1 MKKNKLKNKKRNYS
15 LNSDYFLSQNFNKEY
30 NSFQNNKL
38 ILNNNKTNHK
48 KDSLQLIDKEHYFSK
63 SNIDSKNNILQKENS
78 NYQKSSKYISYQNSY
93 VYNRSIK
100 GEEYISENI
109 SESNYQIENSNK
121 IVSDDINQDNT
132 KLSNY
137 FDLDLSFNNNKKQK
151 RFHEFY
157 INDNQKNFKFKHPNN
172 KLSTTK
178 YNIITFF
185 PKSLIIQFVRLSNVY
200 FLTTAIIQSIPIIS
214 PLSSYTAIVPLIFVL
229 SVSIIREF
237 IEDFSRLKY
246 DNMNNKEEVYVFRKG
261 VFVKSI
267 SETIKVGEIILI
279 KEGEN
284 VPCDTILIDSNLNDG
299 LCYVETSNLDGEKNL
314 KSKICN
320 ILTYGLFCEKNHVN
334 FDTIFSTNKIINN
347 NTLISGFVQCDLPN
361 IDLNKIDG
369 NITIRINKKEIFFP
383 LTINQTLLKGS
394 IIKNS
399 GWVIGIALYTG
410 RNSKLILNSKQPRV
424 KLSIIEKKLNKYLIG
439 IFIFLMILCLICSIF
454 YYKYYKKNKKFYHK
468 YLLSK
473 KSITFNSIIIF
484 FTYFLLLNTLIPIS
498 LIITIEIVKI
508 IQGFFINWDVEL
520 FSFVRKKF
528 AKAKS
533 ISIIEELGNVNYIF
547 SDKTGTLTCNKMQFK
562 YCVIGKRTY
571 ELIIDNQSN
580 KKNNEKNNEEDFNEK
595 SNFYYGQNFDFKNF
609 YKNEDNYIK
618 FSNNFFYNLIKYHI
632 NYLNDSN
639 LANGSKSSFMNKV
652 DNKLFQED
660 IININEFWTALSV
673 TNECLCENK
682 DNKFIYTGTSPDD
695 IELVKTACNQGY
707 ILLNSGIGIKNIRF
721 GNIEK
726 KYNILNVLTFNSQ
739 RKRMSIILKDET
751 GTIKL
756 YIKGADCEI
765 KKRLSKKKKNLYD
778 SNIIKNV
785 DEFSSNGYRTLLVA
799 YKILSKKEY
808 FKWHKELKSYEMNL
822 QEKDILIQKIY
833 DKIENDLTLLGATI
847 VEDKLQDGV
856 AETIKQLL
864 MAGIKIWVLTGD
876 KADTAENIALSCNLI
891 NRNQQIF
898 KFISEE
904 DKKNSKENYK
914 FKFNELIKEFKNYKK
929 QVKKEDEILDNNNL
943 NSIDFLKFNRTF
955 QPVKISKHKRKESNN
970 IVNSKNSSLY
980 SNNNFLKKI
989 SKNKFYEESMLN
1001 YRDEK
1006 NKIPLFSILIEG
1018 SFLSYIFSDSYT
1030 THTFLEYAL
1039 NAGTVICCRVSP
1051 IQKSLV
1057 IKEVKKLK
1065 KNSVTLAIG
1074 DGGNDVSMI
1083 MEANIGIGVYGEEGM
1098 RAVQASDFA
1107 IGEFKYLKKLLF
1119 FHGRTNNNRIGNLI
1133 IYFFYKNFFFTMTQ
1147 FIFGFFCLMSG
1158 QTIVDDW
1165 YITCYNLI
1173 FTALPLIIQALSDFD
1188 VLEKDVDAKRLMPQL
1203 YRESR
1208 DDKAVFNLKKLL
1220 LHLLKGLVSSF
1231 LCFIILSF
1239 SDLGVTI
1246 NKRGDYAN
1254 MWYMSLKIYTNIIVA
1269 VSITLFLNI
1278 RYIIILFP
1286 IVMLISTFLLYIG
1299 FLFIVHYL
1307 LMFNSCATIIGSLSI
1322 LRFYFEIFLVSSMQF
1337 IADYC
1342 ITSYFFLFGNNMA
1355 IYLMNS
1361 RNNKNNV
1368 RNSETLQSYFLN
1380 RSKYSR
1386 LFKGL
1391 IINDENSNNKKEEEN
1406 SEINFIQQK
1415 INNNSLN
1422 NKSKSLKINKNKN
1435 NKISKLS
1442 NFNKNINNF
1451 QSEKIDLYENKY
1463 IKKNSNISLYQGDS
1477 KNYFQSS
1484 IKKNNNIF
1492 IPKLDI
1498 KI

>member
-1 MKKNKLKNKKRNYS
+1 MNDGMKKNKSRKKSNCS
-15 LNSDYFLSQNFNKEY
+15 LNSDYFLSHNFNKEIK
-30 NSFQNNKL
+30 SFQNNKL
-38 ILNNNKTNHK
+38 ILNNNKINNENN
-48 KDSLQLIDKEHYFSK
+48 SLQLINNQNYFNK
-63 SNIDSKNNILQKENS
+63 SNSLIYK
-78 NYQKSSKYISYQNSY
+78 KSSKDNIDEY
-93 VYNRSIK
+93 V
-100 GEEYISENI
+100 SEKI
-109 SESNYQIENSNK
+109 SESNYPIENPDKRLS
-121 IVSDDINQDNT
+121 INQDNT
-132 KLSNY
+132 NLSKY
-137 FDLDLSFNNNKKQK
+137 FDLDLSFCNNKKQK
-151 RFHEFY
+151 RFHEFF
-157 INDNQKNFKFKHPNN
+157 INDNQKNFKLKHPNN

-178 YNIITFF
+178 YNIFTFF

-214 PLSSYTAIVPLIFVL
+214 PLTSYTAIVPLIFVL

-246 DNMNNKEEVYVFRKG
+246 DNMNNNEEVYVFRNG
-261 VFVKSI
+261 EFIKSI

-284 VPCDTILIDSNLNDG
+284 VPCDIILIDSNLNDG

-314 KSKICN
+314 KNKLCN
-320 ILTYGLFCEKNHVN
+320 ILTYGLFCEKNHVK
-334 FDTIFSTNKIINN
+334 FEKIFTSNKIIKKNI
-347 NTLISGFVQCDLPN
+347 LISGFVQCDLPN
-361 IDLNKIDG
+361 VDLNKIDG
-369 NITIRINKKEIFFP
+369 NITININNKEIFFP

-410 RNSKLILNSKQPRV
+410 RNCKLILNSKQPRV

-454 YYKYYKKNKKFYHK
+454 YYENYKKNKKFYNNFI
-468 YLLSK
+468 LSN
-473 KSITFNSIIIF
+473 KSATFNSIIIF

-571 ELIIDNQSN
+571 ELILDNSSRKDNNN
-580 KKNNEKNNEEDFNEK
+580 KIKEDDLSKN
-595 SNFYYGQNFDFKNF
+595 SNFNYSQNFDFKNF

-639 LANGSKSSFMNKV
+639 LANGSKSSILNREE
-652 DNKLFQED
+652 NKLFQED

-673 TNECLCENK
+673 TNECLCEIKN
-682 DNKFIYTGTSPDD
+682 NKFVYTGTSPDD
-695 IELVKTACNQGY
+695 IELVKSASNQGY
-707 ILLNSGIGIKNIRF
+707 ILLKSGIGIKNIRF

-739 RKRMSIILKDET
+739 RKRMSIILKDEN

-765 KKRLSKKKKNLYD
+765 KKRLSKKNKNLYV
-778 SNIIKNV
+778 SNIIKKV
-785 DEFSSNGYRTLLVA
+785 DEYSSKGYRTLLVA

-808 FKWHKELKSYEMNL
+808 SKWHKELKSYEMNL
-822 QEKDILIQKIY
+822 QEKDKLIQKVY
-833 DKIENDLTLLGATI
+833 DKIENDFILLGATI

-856 AETIKQLL
+856 PETIKQLL

-891 NRNQQIF
+891 NRNQKIF

-904 DKKNSKENYK
+904 NKKNNIENFK
-914 FKFNELIKEFKNYKK
+914 FKFNELIKEFKNFKK
-929 QVKKEDEILDNNNL
+929 LVKKEDEILDNDNL
-943 NSIDFLKFNRTF
+943 NSINFLNFNKTF
-955 QPVKISKHKRKESNN
+955 QPVKNNSKHKRKESNN
-970 IVNSKNSSLY
+970 IVNSINSSIF
-980 SNNNFLKKI
+980 SNNKLFKKI

-1057 IKEVKKLK
+1057 IKEVKKIK
-1065 KNSVTLAIG
+1065 KHSVTLAIG

-1083 MEANIGIGVYGEEGM
+1083 MEANIGIGIYGEEGI

-1173 FTALPLIIQALSDFD
+1173 FTALPLIVQALSDLD
-1188 VLEKDVDAKRLMPQL
+1188 VLEKDDKDVKRLMPQL

-1208 DDKAVFNLKKLL
+1208 DDNAVFNLKKLL
-1220 LHLLKGLVSSF
+1220 LHLFKGLISSF
-1231 LCFIILSF
+1231 ISFIIISF
-1239 SDLGVTI
+1239 ADLGVTI

-1254 MWYMSLKIYTNIIVA
+1254 IWYMSLKIYTNIIIS

-1299 FLFIVHYL
+1299 FLFVVHYL
-1307 LMFNSCATIIGSLSI
+1307 LMFNSCASILGSLTT
-1322 LRFYFEIFLVSSMQF
+1322 LRFYFEILLGSSMQF

-1342 ITSYFFLFGNNMA
+1342 ITSCHFLFENNMA

-1361 RNNKNNV
+1361 RNNKDNV
-1368 RNSETLQSYFLN
+1368 RISETLQSYFLN

-1386 LFKGL
+1386 LYKGL
-1391 IINDENSNNKKEEEN
+1391 IINDENSNKREEEN
-1406 SEINFIQQK
+1406 SEINFIQQQ
-1415 INNNSLN
+1415 INSNSLN
-1422 NKSKSLKINKNKN
+1422 NKSKSLKINKK

-1442 NFNKNINNF
+1442 NFNKNQNNF
-1451 QSEKIDLYENKY
+1451 KSEKIDLYENKY

-1477 KNYFQSS
+1477 KNYFQSR

>member
-1 MKKNKLKNKKRNYS
+1 MKKNKSRKKSNCS
-15 LNSDYFLSQNFNKEY
+15 LNSDYFLSHNFNKEIK
-30 NSFQNNKL
+30 SFQNNKL
-38 ILNNNKTNHK
+38 ILNNNKSNNNK
-48 KDSLQLIDKEHYFSK
+48 NSIQLINNQNYFSK
-63 SNIDSKNNILQKENS
+63 SNSIIYK
-78 NYQKSSKYISYQNSY
+78 KSLKDNLYEY
-93 VYNRSIK
+93 V
-100 GEEYISENI
+100 SEKI
-109 SESNYQIENSNK
+109 SESNYPIENPDKRLS
-121 IVSDDINQDNT
+121 INQDNT

-137 FDLDLSFNNNKKQK
+137 FDLDLSFYNNKKQK
-151 RFHEFY
+151 RFHEFF
-157 INDNQKNFKFKHPNN
+157 INDNQKNFKLKHPNN

-178 YNIITFF
+178 YNIFTFF

-237 IEDFSRLKY
+237 IEDLSRLKY
-246 DNMNNKEEVYVFRKG
+246 DNMNNNEEVYVFRNG
-261 VFVKSI
+261 EFIKSI

-284 VPCDTILIDSNLNDG
+284 VPCDIILIDSNLNDG

-314 KSKICN
+314 KNKLCN
-320 ILTYGLFCEKNHVN
+320 ILTYGLFCEKKHVK
-334 FDTIFSTNKIINN
+334 FEKIFTTNKIIKNN
-347 NTLISGFVQCDLPN
+347 ILISGFVQCDLPN

-369 NITIRINKKEIFFP
+369 NITININNKEIFFP

-410 RNSKLILNSKQPRV
+410 RNCKLILNSKQPRV
-424 KLSIIEKKLNKYLIG
+424 KLSIIEKKLNTYLIG

-454 YYKYYKKNKKFYHK
+454 YYDNYKKNKKFYNNFI
-468 YLLSK
+468 LSN
-473 KSITFNSIIIF
+473 KSATFNSIIIF

-571 ELIIDNQSN
+571 ELILDNSSRKDNNN
-580 KKNNEKNNEEDFNEK
+580 KIKEDDLSEN
-595 SNFYYGQNFDFKNF
+595 SNFNYSQNFDFKNF

-639 LANGSKSSFMNKV
+639 LANGSKSSILNSEE
-652 DNKLFQED
+652 NKLFQED

-673 TNECLCENK
+673 TNECLCEIKN
-682 DNKFIYTGTSPDD
+682 NKFVYTGTSPDD
-695 IELVKTACNQGY
+695 IELVKSASNQGY
-707 ILLNSGIGIKNIRF
+707 ILLKSGIGIKNIRF

-765 KKRLSKKKKNLYD
+765 KKRLSKKNKNFYV
-778 SNIIKNV
+778 SNIIKKV
-785 DEFSSNGYRTLLVA
+785 DEYSSKGYRTLLVA

-808 FKWHKELKSYEMNL
+808 SKWHKELKSYEMNL
-822 QEKDILIQKIY
+822 QEKDKLIQKVY
-833 DKIENDLTLLGATI
+833 DKIENDLILLGATI

-856 AETIKQLL
+856 PETIKQLL

-891 NRNQQIF
+891 NRNQKIF

-904 DKKNSKENYK
+904 NKKNNIDNYK
-914 FKFNELIKEFKNYKK
+914 FKFNELIKEFKNFKK
-929 QVKKEDEILDNNNL
+929 LVKKEDEILDNDNL
-943 NSIDFLKFNRTF
+943 NSINFLNFNKTF
-955 QPVKISKHKRKESNN
+955 QPVKNNSKHKRKESNN
-970 IVNSKNSSLY
+970 IVNSINSSIF
-980 SNNNFLKKI
+980 SNNKLFKKI

-1057 IKEVKKLK
+1057 IKEVKKIK
-1065 KNSVTLAIG
+1065 KHSVTLAIG

-1083 MEANIGIGVYGEEGM
+1083 MEANIGIGIYGEEGI

-1173 FTALPLIIQALSDFD
+1173 FTALPLIVQALSDLD
-1188 VLEKDVDAKRLMPQL
+1188 VLEKDDKDVKRLMPQL

-1208 DDKAVFNLKKLL
+1208 DDNAVFNLQKLL
-1220 LHLLKGLVSSF
+1220 LHLFKGLVSSF
-1231 LCFIILSF
+1231 ISFIIISF
-1239 SDLGVTI
+1239 ADLGVTI

-1254 MWYMSLKIYTNIIVA
+1254 MWYMSLKIYTNIIIS

-1299 FLFIVHYL
+1299 FLFVVHYL
-1307 LMFNSCATIIGSLSI
+1307 LMFNSCASIIGSLTT
-1322 LRFYFEIFLVSSMQF
+1322 LRFYFEILLGASMQF

-1342 ITSYFFLFGNNMA
+1342 ITSFYFLFENNMA

-1361 RNNKNNV
+1361 RNNKDNV
-1368 RNSETLQSYFLN
+1368 RISETLQSYFLN

-1386 LFKGL
+1386 LYKGL
-1391 IINDENSNNKKEEEN
+1391 IINDENSNKREEEN
-1406 SEINFIQQK
+1406 SEINFIHQQ
-1415 INNNSLN
+1415 INSNSLN
-1422 NKSKSLKINKNKN
+1422 NKSKSLKIIKKNKM
-1435 NKISKLS
+1435 SKLS
-1442 NFNKNINNF
+1442 NFNKNQNNF

-1477 KNYFQSS
+1477 KNYFQSR

>member
-1 MKKNKLKNKKRNYS
+1 MNDGMKKNKSRKKSNCS
-15 LNSDYFLSQNFNKEY
+15 LNSDYFLSYNFNKEIK
-30 NSFQNNKL
+30 SFQNNKL
-38 ILNNNKTNHK
+38 ILNNNKSNNNK
-48 KDSLQLIDKEHYFSK
+48 NSIQLINNQNNFSK
-63 SNIDSKNNILQKENS
+63 SNSLIYK
-78 NYQKSSKYISYQNSY
+78 KSLKDNLYEY
-93 VYNRSIK
+93 V
-100 GEEYISENI
+100 SEKI
-109 SESNYQIENSNK
+109 SESNYPIENPDKRLS
-121 IVSDDINQDNT
+121 INQDNT

-137 FDLDLSFNNNKKQK
+137 FDLDLSFYNNKKQK
-151 RFHEFY
+151 RFHEFF
-157 INDNQKNFKFKHPNN
+157 INDNQKNFKLKHPNN

-178 YNIITFF
+178 YNIFTFF

-237 IEDFSRLKY
+237 IEDLSRLKY
-246 DNMNNKEEVYVFRKG
+246 DNMNNNEEVYVFRNG
-261 VFVKSI
+261 EFIKSI

-284 VPCDTILIDSNLNDG
+284 VPCDIILIDSNLNDG

-314 KSKICN
+314 KNKLCN
-320 ILTYGLFCEKNHVN
+320 ILTYGLFCEKKHVK
-334 FDTIFSTNKIINN
+334 FEKIFTTNKIIKNN
-347 NTLISGFVQCDLPN
+347 ILISGFVQCDLPN

-369 NITIRINKKEIFFP
+369 NITININNKEIFFP

-410 RNSKLILNSKQPRV
+410 RNCKLILNSKQPRV
-424 KLSIIEKKLNKYLIG
+424 KLSIIEKKLNTYLIG

-454 YYKYYKKNKKFYHK
+454 YYDNYKKNKKFYNNFI
-468 YLLSK
+468 LSN
-473 KSITFNSIIIF
+473 KSATFNSIIIF

-571 ELIIDNQSN
+571 ELILDNSSRKDNNN
-580 KKNNEKNNEEDFNEK
+580 KIKEDDLSEN
-595 SNFYYGQNFDFKNF
+595 SNFNYSQNFDFKNF

-639 LANGSKSSFMNKV
+639 LANGSKSSILNSEE
-652 DNKLFQED
+652 NKLFQED

-673 TNECLCENK
+673 TNECLCEIKN
-682 DNKFIYTGTSPDD
+682 NKFVYTGTSPDD
-695 IELVKTACNQGY
+695 IELVKSASNQGY
-707 ILLNSGIGIKNIRF
+707 ILLKSGIGIKNIRF

-765 KKRLSKKKKNLYD
+765 KKRLSKKNKNFYV
-778 SNIIKNV
+778 SNIIKKV
-785 DEFSSNGYRTLLVA
+785 DEYSSKGYRTLLVA

-808 FKWHKELKSYEMNL
+808 SKWHKELKSYEMNL
-822 QEKDILIQKIY
+822 QEKDKLIQKVY
-833 DKIENDLTLLGATI
+833 DKIENDLILLGATI

-856 AETIKQLL
+856 PETIKQLL

-891 NRNQQIF
+891 NRNQKIF

-904 DKKNSKENYK
+904 NKKNNIDNYK
-914 FKFNELIKEFKNYKK
+914 FKFNELIKEFKNFKK
-929 QVKKEDEILDNNNL
+929 LVKKEDEILDNDNL
-943 NSIDFLKFNRTF
+943 NSINFLNFNKTF
-955 QPVKISKHKRKESNN
+955 QPVKNNSKHKRKESNN
-970 IVNSKNSSLY
+970 IVNSINSSIF
-980 SNNNFLKKI
+980 SNNKLFKKI

-1057 IKEVKKLK
+1057 IKEVKKIK
-1065 KNSVTLAIG
+1065 KHSVTLAIG

-1083 MEANIGIGVYGEEGM
+1083 MEANIGIGIYGEEGI

-1173 FTALPLIIQALSDFD
+1173 FTALPLIVQALSDLD
-1188 VLEKDVDAKRLMPQL
+1188 VLEKDDKDVKRLMPQL

-1208 DDKAVFNLKKLL
+1208 DDNAVINLQKLL
-1220 LHLLKGLVSSF
+1220 LHLFKGLVSSF
-1231 LCFIILSF
+1231 ISFIIISF
-1239 SDLGVTI
+1239 ADLGVTI

-1254 MWYMSLKIYTNIIVA
+1254 MWYMSLKIYTNIIIS

-1299 FLFIVHYL
+1299 FLFVVHYL
-1307 LMFNSCATIIGSLSI
+1307 LMFNSCASIIGSLTT
-1322 LRFYFEIFLVSSMQF
+1322 LRFYFEILLGASMQF

-1342 ITSYFFLFGNNMA
+1342 ITSFYFLFENNMA

-1361 RNNKNNV
+1361 RNNKDNV
-1368 RNSETLQSYFLN
+1368 RISETLQSYFLN

-1386 LFKGL
+1386 LYKGL
-1391 IINDENSNNKKEEEN
+1391 IINDENSNKREEEN
-1406 SEINFIQQK
+1406 SEINFIHQQ
-1415 INNNSLN
+1415 INSNSLN
-1422 NKSKSLKINKNKN
+1422 NKSKSLKIIKKNKM
-1435 NKISKLS
+1435 SKLS
-1442 NFNKNINNF
+1442 NFNKNQNNF

-1477 KNYFQSS
+1477 KNYFQSR

>member
-1 MKKNKLKNKKRNYS
+1 MNDGMKKNKSRKKSNCS
-15 LNSDYFLSQNFNKEY
+15 LNSDYFLSHNFNKEIK
-30 NSFQNNKL
+30 SFQNNKL
-38 ILNNNKTNHK
+38 ILNNNKSNNNK
-48 KDSLQLIDKEHYFSK
+48 NSIQLINNQNNFSK
-63 SNIDSKNNILQKENS
+63 SNSLIYK
-78 NYQKSSKYISYQNSY
+78 KSLKDNLYEY
-93 VYNRSIK
+93 V
-100 GEEYISENI
+100 SEKI
-109 SESNYQIENSNK
+109 SESNYPIENPDKRLS
-121 IVSDDINQDNT
+121 INQDNT

-137 FDLDLSFNNNKKQK
+137 FDLDLSFYNNKKQK
-151 RFHEFY
+151 RFHEFF
-157 INDNQKNFKFKHPNN
+157 INDNQKNFKLKHPNN

-178 YNIITFF
+178 YNIFTFF

-237 IEDFSRLKY
+237 IEDLSRLKY
-246 DNMNNKEEVYVFRKG
+246 DNMNNNEEVYVFRNG
-261 VFVKSI
+261 EFIKSI

-284 VPCDTILIDSNLNDG
+284 VPCDIILIDSNLNDG

-314 KSKICN
+314 KNKLCN
-320 ILTYGLFCEKNHVN
+320 ILTYGLFCEKKHVK
-334 FDTIFSTNKIINN
+334 FEKIFTTNKIIKNN
-347 NTLISGFVQCDLPN
+347 ILISGFVQCDLPN

-369 NITIRINKKEIFFP
+369 NITININNKEIFFP

-410 RNSKLILNSKQPRV
+410 RNCKLILNSKQPRV
-424 KLSIIEKKLNKYLIG
+424 KLSIIEKKLNTYLIG

-454 YYKYYKKNKKFYHK
+454 YYDNYKKNKKFYNNFI
-468 YLLSK
+468 LSN
-473 KSITFNSIIIF
+473 KSATFNSIIIF

-571 ELIIDNQSN
+571 ELILDNSSRKDNNN
-580 KKNNEKNNEEDFNEK
+580 KIKEDDLSEN
-595 SNFYYGQNFDFKNF
+595 SNFNYSQNFDFKNF

-639 LANGSKSSFMNKV
+639 LANGSKSSILNSEE
-652 DNKLFQED
+652 NKLFQED

-673 TNECLCENK
+673 TNECLCEIKN
-682 DNKFIYTGTSPDD
+682 NKFVYTGTSPDD
-695 IELVKTACNQGY
+695 IELVKSASNQGY
-707 ILLNSGIGIKNIRF
+707 ILLKSGIGIKNIRF

-765 KKRLSKKKKNLYD
+765 KKRLSKKNKNFYV
-778 SNIIKNV
+778 SNIIKKV
-785 DEFSSNGYRTLLVA
+785 DEYSSKGYRTLLVA

-808 FKWHKELKSYEMNL
+808 SKWHKELKSYEMNL
-822 QEKDILIQKIY
+822 QEKDKLIQKVY
-833 DKIENDLTLLGATI
+833 DKIENDLILLGATI

-856 AETIKQLL
+856 PETIKQLL

-891 NRNQQIF
+891 NRNQKIF

-904 DKKNSKENYK
+904 NKKNNIDNYK
-914 FKFNELIKEFKNYKK
+914 FKFNELIKEFKNFKK
-929 QVKKEDEILDNNNL
+929 LVKKEDEILDNDNL
-943 NSIDFLKFNRTF
+943 NSINFLNFNKTF
-955 QPVKISKHKRKESNN
+955 QPVKNNSKHKRKESNN
-970 IVNSKNSSLY
+970 IVNSINSSIF
-980 SNNNFLKKI
+980 SNNKLFKKI

-1057 IKEVKKLK
+1057 IKEVKKIK
-1065 KNSVTLAIG
+1065 KHSVTLAIG

-1083 MEANIGIGVYGEEGM
+1083 MEANIGIGIYGEEGI

-1173 FTALPLIIQALSDFD
+1173 FTALPLIVQALSDLD
-1188 VLEKDVDAKRLMPQL
+1188 VLEKDDKDVKRLMPQL

-1208 DDKAVFNLKKLL
+1208 DDNAVFNLQKLL
-1220 LHLLKGLVSSF
+1220 LHLFKGLVSSF
-1231 LCFIILSF
+1231 ISFIIISF
-1239 SDLGVTI
+1239 ADLGVTI

-1254 MWYMSLKIYTNIIVA
+1254 MWYMSLKIYTNIIIS

-1299 FLFIVHYL
+1299 FLFVVHYL
-1307 LMFNSCATIIGSLSI
+1307 LMFNSCASIIGSLTT
-1322 LRFYFEIFLVSSMQF
+1322 LRFYFEILLGASMQF

-1342 ITSYFFLFGNNMA
+1342 ITSFYFLFENNMA

-1361 RNNKNNV
+1361 RNNKDNV
-1368 RNSETLQSYFLN
+1368 RISETLQSYFLN

-1386 LFKGL
+1386 LYKGL
-1391 IINDENSNNKKEEEN
+1391 IINDENSNKREEEN
-1406 SEINFIQQK
+1406 SEINFIHQQ
-1415 INNNSLN
+1415 INSNSLN
-1422 NKSKSLKINKNKN
+1422 NKSKSLKIIKKNKM
-1435 NKISKLS
+1435 SKLS
-1442 NFNKNINNF
+1442 NFNKNQNNF

-1477 KNYFQSS
+1477 KNYFQSR

>member
-1 MKKNKLKNKKRNYS
+1 MDDRMKKNKSRKKSNCS
-15 LNSDYFLSQNFNKEY
+15 LNSDYFLSYNFNKEIK
-30 NSFQNNKL
+30 SFQNNKL
-38 ILNNNKTNHK
+38 ILNNNKSNNNK
-48 KDSLQLIDKEHYFSK
+48 NSIQLINNQNNFSK
-63 SNIDSKNNILQKENS
+63 SNSLIYK
-78 NYQKSSKYISYQNSY
+78 KSLKDNLYEY
-93 VYNRSIK
+93 V
-100 GEEYISENI
+100 SEKI
-109 SESNYQIENSNK
+109 SESNYPIENPDKRLS
-121 IVSDDINQDNT
+121 INQDNT

-137 FDLDLSFNNNKKQK
+137 FDLDLSFYNNKKQK
-151 RFHEFY
+151 RFHEFF
-157 INDNQKNFKFKHPNN
+157 INDNQKNFKLKHPNN

-178 YNIITFF
+178 YNIFTFF

-237 IEDFSRLKY
+237 IEDLSRLKY
-246 DNMNNKEEVYVFRKG
+246 DNMNNNEEVYVFRNG
-261 VFVKSI
+261 EFIKSI

-284 VPCDTILIDSNLNDG
+284 VPCDIILIDSNLNDG

-314 KSKICN
+314 KNKLCN
-320 ILTYGLFCEKNHVN
+320 ILTYGLFCEKKHVK
-334 FDTIFSTNKIINN
+334 FEKIFTTNKIIKNN
-347 NTLISGFVQCDLPN
+347 ILISGFVQCDLPN

-369 NITIRINKKEIFFP
+369 NITININNKEIFFP

-410 RNSKLILNSKQPRV
+410 RNCKLILNSKQPRV
-424 KLSIIEKKLNKYLIG
+424 KLSIIEKKLNTYLIG

-454 YYKYYKKNKKFYHK
+454 YYDNYKKNKKFYNNFI
-468 YLLSK
+468 LSN
-473 KSITFNSIIIF
+473 KSATFNSIIIF

-571 ELIIDNQSN
+571 ELILDNSSRKDNNN
-580 KKNNEKNNEEDFNEK
+580 KIKEDDLSEN
-595 SNFYYGQNFDFKNF
+595 SNFNYSQNFDFKNF

-639 LANGSKSSFMNKV
+639 LANGSKSSILNSEE
-652 DNKLFQED
+652 NKLFQED

-673 TNECLCENK
+673 TNECLCEIKN
-682 DNKFIYTGTSPDD
+682 NKFVYTGTSPDD
-695 IELVKTACNQGY
+695 IELVKSASNQGY
-707 ILLNSGIGIKNIRF
+707 ILLKSGIGIKNIRF

-765 KKRLSKKKKNLYD
+765 KKRLSKKNKNFYV
-778 SNIIKNV
+778 SNIIKKV
-785 DEFSSNGYRTLLVA
+785 DEYSSKGYRTLLVA

-808 FKWHKELKSYEMNL
+808 SKWHKELKSYEMNL
-822 QEKDILIQKIY
+822 QEKDKLIQKVY
-833 DKIENDLTLLGATI
+833 DKIENDLILLGATI

-856 AETIKQLL
+856 PETIKQLL

-891 NRNQQIF
+891 NRNQKIF

-904 DKKNSKENYK
+904 NKKNNIDNYK
-914 FKFNELIKEFKNYKK
+914 FKFNELIKEFKNFKK
-929 QVKKEDEILDNNNL
+929 LVKKEDEILDNDNL
-943 NSIDFLKFNRTF
+943 NSINFLNFNKTF
-955 QPVKISKHKRKESNN
+955 QPVKNNSKHKRKESNN
-970 IVNSKNSSLY
+970 IVNSINSSIF
-980 SNNNFLKKI
+980 SNNKLFKKI

-1057 IKEVKKLK
+1057 IKEVKKIK
-1065 KNSVTLAIG
+1065 KHSVTLAIG

-1083 MEANIGIGVYGEEGM
+1083 MEANIGIGIYGEEGI

-1173 FTALPLIIQALSDFD
+1173 FTALPLIVQALSDLD
-1188 VLEKDVDAKRLMPQL
+1188 VLEKDDKDVKRLMPQL

-1208 DDKAVFNLKKLL
+1208 DDNAVFNLQKLL
-1220 LHLLKGLVSSF
+1220 LHLFKGLVSSF
-1231 LCFIILSF
+1231 ISFIIISF
-1239 SDLGVTI
+1239 ADLGVTI

-1254 MWYMSLKIYTNIIVA
+1254 MWYMSLKIYTNIIIS

-1299 FLFIVHYL
+1299 FLFVVHYL
-1307 LMFNSCATIIGSLSI
+1307 LMFNSCASIIGSLTT
-1322 LRFYFEIFLVSSMQF
+1322 LRFYFEILLGASMQF

-1342 ITSYFFLFGNNMA
+1342 ITSFYFLFENNMA

-1361 RNNKNNV
+1361 RNNKDNV
-1368 RNSETLQSYFLN
+1368 RISETLQSYFLN

-1386 LFKGL
+1386 LYKGL
-1391 IINDENSNNKKEEEN
+1391 IINDENSNKREEEN
-1406 SEINFIQQK
+1406 SEINFIHQQ
-1415 INNNSLN
+1415 INSNSLN
-1422 NKSKSLKINKNKN
+1422 NKSKSLKIIKKNKM
-1435 NKISKLS
+1435 SKLS
-1442 NFNKNINNF
+1442 NFNKNQNNF

-1477 KNYFQSS
+1477 KNYFQSR

>member
-1 MKKNKLKNKKRNYS
+1 MKKNKSRKKSNCS
-15 LNSDYFLSQNFNKEY
+15 LNSDYFLSYNFNKEIK
-30 NSFQNNKL
+30 SFQNNKL
-38 ILNNNKTNHK
+38 ILNNNKSNNNK
-48 KDSLQLIDKEHYFSK
+48 NSIQLINNQNNFSK
-63 SNIDSKNNILQKENS
+63 SNSLIYK
-78 NYQKSSKYISYQNSY
+78 KSLKDNLYEY
-93 VYNRSIK
+93 V
-100 GEEYISENI
+100 SEKI
-109 SESNYQIENSNK
+109 SESNYPIENPDKRLS
-121 IVSDDINQDNT
+121 INQDNT

-137 FDLDLSFNNNKKQK
+137 FDLDLSFYNNKKQK
-151 RFHEFY
+151 RFHEFF
-157 INDNQKNFKFKHPNN
+157 INDNQKNFKLKHSNN

-178 YNIITFF
+178 YNIFTFF

-237 IEDFSRLKY
+237 IEDLSRLKY
-246 DNMNNKEEVYVFRKG
+246 DNMNNNEEVYVFRNG
-261 VFVKSI
+261 EFIKSI

-284 VPCDTILIDSNLNDG
+284 VPCDIILIDSNLNDG

-314 KSKICN
+314 KNKLCN
-320 ILTYGLFCEKNHVN
+320 ILTYGLFCEKKHVK
-334 FDTIFSTNKIINN
+334 FEKIFTTNKIIKNN
-347 NTLISGFVQCDLPN
+347 ILISGFVQCDLPN

-369 NITIRINKKEIFFP
+369 NITININNKEIFFP

-410 RNSKLILNSKQPRV
+410 RNCKLILNSKQPRV
-424 KLSIIEKKLNKYLIG
+424 KLSIIEKKLNTYLIG

-454 YYKYYKKNKKFYHK
+454 YYDNYKKNKKFYNNFI
-468 YLLSK
+468 LSN
-473 KSITFNSIIIF
+473 KSATFNSIIIF

-571 ELIIDNQSN
+571 ELILDNSSRKDNNN
-580 KKNNEKNNEEDFNEK
+580 KIKEDDLSENSYFNY
-595 SNFYYGQNFDFKNF
+595 SQNFDFKNF

-639 LANGSKSSFMNKV
+639 LANGSKSSILNSEE
-652 DNKLFQED
+652 NKLFQED

-673 TNECLCENK
+673 TNECLCEIKN
-682 DNKFIYTGTSPDD
+682 NKFVYTGTSPDD
-695 IELVKTACNQGY
+695 IELVKSASNQGY
-707 ILLNSGIGIKNIRF
+707 ILLKSGIGIKNIRF

-765 KKRLSKKKKNLYD
+765 KKRLSKKNKNFYV
-778 SNIIKNV
+778 SNIIKKV
-785 DEFSSNGYRTLLVA
+785 DEYSSKGYRTLLVA

-808 FKWHKELKSYEMNL
+808 SKWHKELKSYEMNL
-822 QEKDILIQKIY
+822 QEKDKLIQKVY
-833 DKIENDLTLLGATI
+833 DKIENDLILLGATI

-856 AETIKQLL
+856 PETIKQLL

-891 NRNQQIF
+891 NRNQKIF

-904 DKKNSKENYK
+904 NKKNNIDNYK
-914 FKFNELIKEFKNYKK
+914 FKFNELIKEFKNFKK
-929 QVKKEDEILDNNNL
+929 LVKKEDEILDNDNL
-943 NSIDFLKFNRTF
+943 NSINFLNFNKTF
-955 QPVKISKHKRKESNN
+955 QPVKNNSKHKRKESNN
-970 IVNSKNSSLY
+970 IVNSINSSIF
-980 SNNNFLKKI
+980 SNNKLFKKI

-1057 IKEVKKLK
+1057 IKEVKKIK
-1065 KNSVTLAIG
+1065 KHSVTLAIG

-1083 MEANIGIGVYGEEGM
+1083 MEANIGIGIYGEEGI

-1173 FTALPLIIQALSDFD
+1173 FTALPLIVQALSDLD
-1188 VLEKDVDAKRLMPQL
+1188 VLEKDDKDVKRLMPQL

-1208 DDKAVFNLKKLL
+1208 DDNAVFNLQKLL
-1220 LHLLKGLVSSF
+1220 LHLFKGLVSSF
-1231 LCFIILSF
+1231 ISFIIISF
-1239 SDLGVTI
+1239 ADLGVTI

-1254 MWYMSLKIYTNIIVA
+1254 MWYMSLKIYTNIIIS

-1299 FLFIVHYL
+1299 FLFVVHYL
-1307 LMFNSCATIIGSLSI
+1307 LMFNSCASIIGSLTT
-1322 LRFYFEIFLVSSMQF
+1322 LRFYFEILLGASMQF

-1342 ITSYFFLFGNNMA
+1342 ITSFYFLFENNMA

-1361 RNNKNNV
+1361 RNNKDNV
-1368 RNSETLQSYFLN
+1368 RISETLQSYFLN

-1386 LFKGL
+1386 LYKGL
-1391 IINDENSNNKKEEEN
+1391 IINDENSNKREEEN
-1406 SEINFIQQK
+1406 SEINFIHQQ
-1415 INNNSLN
+1415 INSNSLN
-1422 NKSKSLKINKNKN
+1422 NKSKSLKIIKKNKM
-1435 NKISKLS
+1435 SKLS
-1442 NFNKNINNF
+1442 NFNKNQNNF

-1477 KNYFQSS
+1477 KNYFQSR

>member
-1 MKKNKLKNKKRNYS
+1 MDDGKKKNKSIIKSKCS
-15 LNSDYFLSQNFNKEY
+15 LNSDYFLSHNFNEEIK
-30 NSFQNNKL
+30 SFQNNKL
-38 ILNNNKTNHK
+38 ILNNNKRNHENN
-48 KDSLQLIDKEHYFSK
+48 SLQLINNQNYFNK
-63 SNIDSKNNILQKENS
+63 SNSSYYKKNSKDNLFE
-78 NYQKSSKYISYQNSY
+78 Y
-93 VYNRSIK
+93 V
-100 GEEYISENI
+100 SEKI
-109 SESNYQIENSNK
+109 SESNEPIEIPDKRFS
-121 IVSDDINQDNT
+121 INQDNS

-137 FDLDLSFNNNKKQK
+137 FDLDISFYNNKKQK
-151 RFHEFY
+151 RFHEFF
-157 INDNQKNFKFKHPNN
+157 INDNQKNFKLKHPNN

-178 YNIITFF
+178 YNILTFF

-200 FLTTAIIQSIPIIS
+200 FLTTAIIQSIPLIS

-246 DNMNNKEEVYVFRKG
+246 DNMNNNEEVYVFRNG
-261 VFVKSI
+261 EFIKSI

-284 VPCDTILIDSNLNDG
+284 VPCDIILIDSNLNDG

-314 KSKICN
+314 KNKLCN
-320 ILTYGLFCEKNHVN
+320 ILTYGLFCEKKHVN
-334 FDTIFSTNKIINN
+334 FEKIFTTNKIIKKNIS
-347 NTLISGFVQCDLPN
+347 ISGFVQCDLPN

-369 NITIRINKKEIFFP
+369 NVTININNKEIFFP

-410 RNSKLILNSKQPRV
+410 KNCKLILNSKQPRV

-454 YYKYYKKNKKFYHK
+454 YYKYYKKNEKFYQK
-468 YLLSK
+468 YILSK
-473 KSITFNSIIIF
+473 NSVTFNSIIIF

-562 YCVIGKRTY
+562 FCIIGKRTY
-571 ELIIDNQSN
+571 ELINDNLSN
-580 KKNNEKNNEEDFNEK
+580 KDNNGKIKEDLIEN
-595 SNFYYGQNFDFKNF
+595 SNFNYTQNFDFKNF
-609 YKNEDNYIK
+609 YKNQDNYIK
-618 FSNNFFYNLIKYHI
+618 FSSNFFYNLIKYHI

-639 LANGSKSSFMNKV
+639 LANGSKSSFMNSEE
-652 DNKLFQED
+652 NKLFQED

-673 TNECLCENK
+673 TNECLCEIK
-682 DNKFIYTGTSPDD
+682 DNKFVYTGTSPDD
-695 IELVKTACNQGY
+695 IELVKSASNQGY

-739 RKRMSIILKDET
+739 RKRMSIILKDEN
-751 GTIKL
+751 GIIKL

-765 KKRLSKKKKNLYD
+765 KKRLSKKNNNLYV
-778 SNIIKNV
+778 SNIIKKV
-785 DEFSSNGYRTLLVA
+785 DEFSSKGYRTLLVA

-808 FKWHKELKSYEMNL
+808 LKWHKELKSYEMNL
-822 QEKDILIQKIY
+822 QEKDKLIQKVY
-833 DKIENDLTLLGATI
+833 DKIENDFTLLGATI

-856 AETIKQLL
+856 PETIKQLL

-891 NRNQQIF
+891 NRNQKIF

-904 DKKNSKENYK
+904 NKKNNKENYK
-914 FKFNELIKEFKNYKK
+914 FKFNELIKEFNIFKK
-929 QVKKEDEILDNNNL
+929 QVKKEDKILDSDNI
-943 NSIDFLKFNRTF
+943 NSINFLNFNKTF
-955 QPVKISKHKRKESNN
+955 QPVKINSKHKRKESNN
-970 IVNSKNSSLY
+970 MGNSINSSIF
-980 SNNNFLKKI
+980 SNNKLFNKI

-1018 SFLSYIFSDSYT
+1018 SFLSYIFSDSYS

-1057 IKEVKKLK
+1057 IKEVKKIK
-1065 KNSVTLAIG
+1065 KHSVTLAIG

-1083 MEANIGIGVYGEEGM
+1083 MEANIGIGIYGEEGI

-1173 FTALPLIIQALSDFD
+1173 FTALPLIVQALSDFD
-1188 VLEKDVDAKRLMPQL
+1188 VLEKDDIDVKRLMPQL

-1208 DDKAVFNLKKLL
+1208 DDKAVFTLRKLL
-1220 LHLLKGLVSSF
+1220 LHLFKGLVSSF
-1231 LCFIILSF
+1231 ISFYIISF
-1239 SDLGVTI
+1239 ADKGVTI

-1254 MWYMSLKIYTNIIVA
+1254 MWYMSLKIYSNIIVS
-1269 VSITLFLNI
+1269 VSITLFLTI
-1278 RYIIILFP
+1278 RYIIIIFP

-1299 FLFIVHYL
+1299 FLFVVHYL
-1307 LMFNSCATIIGSLSI
+1307 LMFNSCATIISSLTT
-1322 LRFYFEIFLVSSMQF
+1322 LRFYFEIILGSSMQF

-1342 ITSYFFLFGNNMA
+1342 ITSCFFLFGNNMA
-1355 IYLMNS
+1355 INLMNS
-1361 RNNKNNV
+1361 RNNKDNV

-1386 LFKGL
+1386 LYKGL
-1391 IINDENSNNKKEEEN
+1391 IINDESSNKREQEN
-1406 SEINFIQQK
+1406 SEINFIQQQ
-1415 INNNSLN
+1415 INSNSLN
-1422 NKSKSLKINKNKN
+1422 NKSKSLKINKKNKM
-1435 NKISKLS
+1435 SKLS
-1442 NFNKNINNF
+1442 NFNKNLNNIK
-1451 QSEKIDLYENKY
+1451 SEKINLYENKY
-1463 IKKNSNISLYQGDS
+1463 MKKNSNISLYQGDYS
-1477 KNYFQSS
+1477 KNYFQSR

>member
-1 MKKNKLKNKKRNYS
+1 MKKNKSRKKSNCS
-15 LNSDYFLSQNFNKEY
+15 LNSDYFLSYNFNKEIK
-30 NSFQNNKL
+30 SFQNNKL
-38 ILNNNKTNHK
+38 ILNNNKSNNNK
-48 KDSLQLIDKEHYFSK
+48 NSIQLINNQNNFSK
-63 SNIDSKNNILQKENS
+63 SNSLIYK
-78 NYQKSSKYISYQNSY
+78 KSLKDNLYEY
-93 VYNRSIK
+93 V
-100 GEEYISENI
+100 SEKI
-109 SESNYQIENSNK
+109 SESNYPIENPDKRLS
-121 IVSDDINQDNT
+121 INQDNT

-137 FDLDLSFNNNKKQK
+137 FDLDLSFYNNKKQK
-151 RFHEFY
+151 RFHEFF
-157 INDNQKNFKFKHPNN
+157 INDNQKNFKLKHPNN

-178 YNIITFF
+178 YNIFTFF

-237 IEDFSRLKY
+237 IEDLSRLKY
-246 DNMNNKEEVYVFRKG
+246 DNMNNNEEVYVFRNG
-261 VFVKSI
+261 EFIKSI

-284 VPCDTILIDSNLNDG
+284 VPCDIILIDSNLNDG

-314 KSKICN
+314 KNKLCN
-320 ILTYGLFCEKNHVN
+320 ILTYGLFCEKKHVK
-334 FDTIFSTNKIINN
+334 FEKIFTTNKIIKNN
-347 NTLISGFVQCDLPN
+347 ILISGFVQCDLPN

-369 NITIRINKKEIFFP
+369 NITININNKEIFFP

-410 RNSKLILNSKQPRV
+410 RNCKLILNSKQPRV
-424 KLSIIEKKLNKYLIG
+424 KLSIIEKKLNTYLIG

-454 YYKYYKKNKKFYHK
+454 YYDNYKKNKKFYNNFI
-468 YLLSK
+468 LSN
-473 KSITFNSIIIF
+473 KSATFNSIIIF

-571 ELIIDNQSN
+571 ELILDNSSRKDNNN
-580 KKNNEKNNEEDFNEK
+580 KIKEDDLSEN
-595 SNFYYGQNFDFKNF
+595 SNFNYSQNFDFKNF

-639 LANGSKSSFMNKV
+639 LANGSKSSILNSEE
-652 DNKLFQED
+652 NKLFQED

-673 TNECLCENK
+673 TNECLCEIKN
-682 DNKFIYTGTSPDD
+682 NKFVYTGTSPDD
-695 IELVKTACNQGY
+695 IELVKSASNQGY
-707 ILLNSGIGIKNIRF
+707 ILLKSGIGIKNIRF

-765 KKRLSKKKKNLYD
+765 KKRLSKKNKNFYV
-778 SNIIKNV
+778 SNIIKKV
-785 DEFSSNGYRTLLVA
+785 DEYSSKGYRTLLVA

-808 FKWHKELKSYEMNL
+808 SKWHKELKSYEMNL
-822 QEKDILIQKIY
+822 QEKDKLIQKVY
-833 DKIENDLTLLGATI
+833 DKIENDLILLGATI

-856 AETIKQLL
+856 PETIKQLL

-891 NRNQQIF
+891 NRNQKIF

-904 DKKNSKENYK
+904 NKKNNIDNYK
-914 FKFNELIKEFKNYKK
+914 FKFNELIKEFKNFKK
-929 QVKKEDEILDNNNL
+929 LVKKEDEILDNDNL
-943 NSIDFLKFNRTF
+943 NSINFLNFNKTF
-955 QPVKISKHKRKESNN
+955 QPVKNNSKHKRKESNN
-970 IVNSKNSSLY
+970 IVNSINSSIF
-980 SNNNFLKKI
+980 SNNKLFKKI

-1057 IKEVKKLK
+1057 IKEVKKIK
-1065 KNSVTLAIG
+1065 KHSVTLAIG

-1083 MEANIGIGVYGEEGM
+1083 MEANIGIGIYGEEGI

-1173 FTALPLIIQALSDFD
+1173 FTALPLIVQALSDLD
-1188 VLEKDVDAKRLMPQL
+1188 VLEKDDKDVKRLMPQL

-1208 DDKAVFNLKKLL
+1208 DDNAVFNLQKLL
-1220 LHLLKGLVSSF
+1220 LHLFKGLVSSF
-1231 LCFIILSF
+1231 ISFIIISF
-1239 SDLGVTI
+1239 ADLGVTI

-1254 MWYMSLKIYTNIIVA
+1254 MWYMSLKIYTNIIIS

-1299 FLFIVHYL
+1299 FLFVVHYL
-1307 LMFNSCATIIGSLSI
+1307 LMFNSCASIIGSLTT
-1322 LRFYFEIFLVSSMQF
+1322 LRFYFEILLGASMQF

-1342 ITSYFFLFGNNMA
+1342 ITSFYFLFENNMA

-1361 RNNKNNV
+1361 RNNKDNV
-1368 RNSETLQSYFLN
+1368 RISETLQSYFLN

-1386 LFKGL
+1386 LYKGL
-1391 IINDENSNNKKEEEN
+1391 IINDENSNKREEEN
-1406 SEINFIQQK
+1406 SEINFIHQQ
-1415 INNNSLN
+1415 INSNSLN
-1422 NKSKSLKINKNKN
+1422 NKSKSLKIIKKNKM
-1435 NKISKLS
+1435 SKLS
-1442 NFNKNINNF
+1442 NFNKNQNNF

-1477 KNYFQSS
+1477 KNYFQSR